1 MAYSISVSRD
11 CEFEKGTAVSYWN
24 FRMCK
29 NRLDSKW
36 TREET
41 GRIDRF
47 YPIRQAILR
56 YVQSVKSSAKEAW
69 PQVTGDLQ

>member
-1 MAYSISVSRD
+1 
-11 CEFEKGTAVSYWN
+11 
-24 FRMCK
+24 MCK

-41 GRIDRF
+41 GGINRF
-47 YPIRQAILR
+47 YPIRQAIIR

-69 PQVTGDLQ
+69 PQVTEDLQ